1 VVATWLGAAVAVLF
15 VVATTTVGPVVLRLS
30 DRHGVH
36 AGDVVGAVVI
46 VAGAA
51 LVTACLLWPQVVSP
65 RVLVVGAVWLLA
77 AVGVVAVATQTAVGP
92 IVLPLGHHRDVRAG
106 DLLAA
111 WALFGTAVLV
121 TVGVALRPRRSCGPG
136 AIPMKRGPHPGGMA

>member
-1 VVATWLGAAVAVLF
+1 MVATWLGAAVAVLF
-15 VVATTTVGPVVLRLS
+15 VAATTTVGPVVLRLS

-36 AGDVVGAVVI
+36 AGDLVAAVVI

-77 AVGVVAVATQTAVGP
+77 TVGVVAVATQTAVGP
-92 IVLPLGHHRDVRAG
+92 IVLPLGHHRGVRAG

-111 WALFGTAVLV
+111 WALLGAAVLV
-121 TVGVALRPRRSCGPG
+121 TVGVALRPRRSWGPG